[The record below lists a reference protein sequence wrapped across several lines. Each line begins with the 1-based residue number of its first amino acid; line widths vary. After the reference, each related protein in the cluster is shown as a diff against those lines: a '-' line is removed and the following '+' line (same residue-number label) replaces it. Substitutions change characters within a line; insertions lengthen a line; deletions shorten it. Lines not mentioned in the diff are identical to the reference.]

1 MLPHNNPPNYSI
13 QLPAAE
19 SAVQHPSCAELP
31 SPRVAL
37 SGMLS
42 LSTESSASSHEGPE
56 ADSSYATIPGI
67 HPTAAFKS
75 QSDPSNNASNPPARR
90 SRGSGRRSHASSRQV
105 SPSSTSGG
113 TNPLQDDLY
122 AQAKKLQLEEKDLD
136 GARVL
141 FEQILQ
147 GDSGKLDSALKDLVT
162 VLRQLGNHQEA
173 AEAIDKYRNKCSDRA
188 QTSLSNMQL
197 ELYKCLKNYQG
208 QVEVAE
214 RLLAVLQSQK
224 ESGERTIA
232 RNALGRFE
240 VPAEH
245 KMARL
250 YGVIGWA
257 HMQLNEWHAADVA
270 YAHGIRLSR
279 KADGEDDAEMQVNRS
294 VCLIKQGCFVEA
306 QHILLRLLAHAR
318 GLQNGGTIK
327 GVAGSALATK
337 RRVLAVLRQLEA
349 EYERLLGQLRQEL
362 NEQEQ
367 LESMVTAVDSLV
379 GDDEREDEPKKS
391 ELELKKKNRGTTG
404 KRREGESMWASQAR
418 LEAGFEHQRHIT
430 YNVIDE
436 NKEGLLRGVK

>member
-1 MLPHNNPPNYSI
+1 MHIP
-13 QLPAAE
+13 
-19 SAVQHPSCAELP
+19 VAELAQQQQQQGAAGQP
-31 SPRVAL
+31 SPRYAL
-37 SGMLS
+37 TPSLS
-42 LSTESSASSHEGPE
+42 RSTESSASSHEGIE
-56 ADSSYATIPGI
+56 AEFSYTAIPAMHGV
-67 HPTAAFKS
+67 AAFKS
-75 QSDPSNNASNPPARR
+75 QGEQSNSPGNMQPRR
-90 SRGSGRRSHASSRQV
+90 SRGSGKQRQHGSSRQV
-105 SPSSTSGG
+105 SPSSGGG
-113 TNPLQDDLY
+113 TPNVLQQDDIY
-122 AQAKKLQLEEKDLD
+122 AQAKKLQLEDKDLE

-141 FEQILQ
+141 FDQILQ
-147 GDSGKLDSALKDLVT
+147 GESGKLDSALKDLVT
-162 VLRQLGNHQEA
+162 VLRQLGKHEEA
-173 AEAIDKYRNKCSDRA
+173 AEAINKYRDKCSERA

-197 ELYKCLKNYQG
+197 ELYKYLKNYRG

-214 RLLAVLQSQK
+214 RLLAVLHSQK

-257 HMQLNEWHAADVA
+257 QMQLNEWHAADVA

-362 NEQEQ
+362 NEQDQ

-379 GDDEREDEPKKS
+379 GDDERGEEPKKS
-391 ELELKKKNRGTTG
+391 EQDSKKKNRGTTG

-418 LEAGFEHQRHIT
+418 LEAGFEQQRHIT

-436 NKEGLLRGVK
+436 SKEGGVPRAPK